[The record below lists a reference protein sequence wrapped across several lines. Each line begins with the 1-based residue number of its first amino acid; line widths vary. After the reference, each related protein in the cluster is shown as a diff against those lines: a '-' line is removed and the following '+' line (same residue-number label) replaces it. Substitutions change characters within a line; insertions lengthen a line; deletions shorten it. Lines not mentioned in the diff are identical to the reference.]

1 MTLLDSLKKLLSLG
15 GRKGELEQL
24 ARRFNSVFRY
34 DFSDENLLLE
44 ALVHRS
50 YIRTPEG
57 RELASYERLEF
68 LGDSVLGLIVSEEL
82 FKIYEDYSE
91 GELTK
96 LKSMLVNET
105 ALARIGGEAGLGQ
118 FVLLS
123 PEEERSGGRERNS
136 ILADC
141 FEAVLGAIYLD
152 GSLATVRV
160 LIRRLILSRAEEI
173 LSDETQINYKGILLE
188 LLQARGG
195 GSPAYEVV
203 DEEGPDHRK
212 VFQVAIRYHGE
223 RLGLGQGLTKKE
235 AEQLAARQALEV
247 LSSRSPS
254 DAPDDEN

>member
-15 GRKGELEQL
+15 GRRGELEEL
-24 ARRFNSVFRY
+24 TRRFNSVFRY
-34 DFSDENLLLE
+34 DFADETLLLE

-82 FKIYEDYSE
+82 YKLYSDYSE

-105 ALARIGGEAGLGQ
+105 ALARIGGEAGLGE

-123 PEEERSGGRERNS
+123 PEEDRSGGRERYS

-141 FEAVLGAIYLD
+141 FEAILGAIYLD
-152 GSLATVRV
+152 SSLETVRG
-160 LIRRLILSRAEEI
+160 LIKRLILSRAEEI
-173 LSDETQINYKGILLE
+173 LADKTQINYKGILLE

-195 GSPAYEVV
+195 GSPAYDVV

-212 VFQVAIRYHGE
+212 VFQVAIRYRGE

-235 AEQLAARQALEV
+235 AEQVAARQALEV
-247 LSSRSPS
+247 LSSRSHNEEAEGE
-254 DAPDDEN
+254 D

>member
-57 RELASYERLEF
+57 RELSSYERLEF

-254 DAPDDEN
+254 DAFDDEN

>member
-15 GRKGELEQL
+15 GRRGELEEL

-34 DFSDENLLLE
+34 DFTDENLLLE

-50 YIRTPEG
+50 YIRTSEG

-82 FKIYEDYSE
+82 YKLYADYSE

-105 ALARIGGEAGLGQ
+105 ALARIGGEAGLGE

-123 PEEERSGGRERNS
+123 PEEDRSGGRERSS

-141 FEAVLGAIYLD
+141 FEAILGAIYLD
-152 GSLATVRV
+152 SSLETVRG
-160 LIRRLILSRAEEI
+160 LIQRLILSRAEEI
-173 LSDETQINYKGILLE
+173 LADESQINYKGILLE

-195 GSPAYEVV
+195 SSPAYEVV

-212 VFQVAIRYHGE
+212 VFQIAIRYHGE
-223 RLGLGQGLTKKE
+223 RLGVGQGLTKKE
-235 AEQLAARQALEV
+235 AEQVAARQALEV
-247 LSSRSPS
+247 LSRRLQR
-254 DAPDDEN
+254 EKTEGEE

>member
-57 RELASYERLEF
+57 RELSSYERLEF

>member
-50 YIRTPEG
+50 YIRTPKG

-160 LIRRLILSRAEEI
+160 LIQRLILSRAEEI

>member
-57 RELASYERLEF
+57 RELSSYERLEF

-160 LIRRLILSRAEEI
+160 LIQRLILSRAEEI

>member
-1 MTLLDSLKKLLSLG
+1 MTLLDSLKRLLSLG
-15 GRKGELEQL
+15 GRRGELEQL

-34 DFSDENLLLE
+34 DFSDEKLLLE

-68 LGDSVLGLIVSEEL
+68 LGDSVLGLVVSEEL

-160 LIRRLILSRAEEI
+160 LIQRLILSRAEEI

-195 GSPAYEVV
+195 DSPAYEVV

>member
-1 MTLLDSLKKLLSLG
+1 MTLLDSLKRLLSLG
-15 GRKGELEQL
+15 GRRGELEQL

-34 DFSDENLLLE
+34 DFSDEKLLLE

-68 LGDSVLGLIVSEEL
+68 LGDSVLRLVVSEEL

-160 LIRRLILSRAEEI
+160 LIQRLILSRAEEI